1 MGGMGEGRGERERES
16 VSVCPFSILFLFF
29 LFPVFEPFYSH
40 IFNVYCCKDRDEVCH
55 QRILSHSLPLS
66 YTHFH
71 ILSLSLRS
79 VYLFHT
85 WMHNSLTQTQ
95 DLVSIL
101 NSTFCTYLL
110 PTYLSIPSFTQTN
123 TFFKKWANPASFC
136 FYFLSF
142 HMTNIAHLL

>member
-1 MGGMGEGRGERERES
+1 MCAHSRFF
-16 VSVCPFSILFLFF
+16 FSFFFSRFLNHFILTFLTSI
-29 LFPVFEPFYSH
+29 VAKTEMKYVTKGYS
-40 IFNVYCCKDRDEVCH
+40 
-55 QRILSHSLPLS
+55 RILS
-66 YTHFH
+66 
-71 ILSLSLRS
+71 LSLTHTFTFSLRS